1 MTKFLR
7 IVLKT
12 IIVALDAI
20 SLPVRFLIAIIWA
33 TGIILFAKFIKKVDI
48 GFKEGCLMLFEGFK
62 YGLKR
67 YRNNIV
73 KLYAKD

>member
-12 IIVALDAI
+12 IIVALDTFF
-20 SLPVRFLIAIIWA
+20 LPVRFLI
-33 TGIILFAKFIKKVDI
+33 GIIGGTGMILVAKFIKKVDI
-48 GFKEGCLMLFEGFK
+48 GFKEAYLMLFEEFK
-62 YGLKR
+62 YGLKK
-67 YRNNIV
+67 YRNNVV